1 MDAKTWACALAL
13 TAGCLLG
20 PLPDANLRA
29 EDGAQAPG
37 GNAALMERWG
47 AERRLIRD
55 EVLDLLRRQ
64 GRLPA
69 DGMVSFT
76 AKAAP
81 DPDRHGHLRIS
92 VESLEIVLLP
102 GMPGTGTPGADDP
115 ARDMAR
121 AFSPLDISRYVE
133 LEGLDVPVG
142 GTVQETVTMKEG
154 RPVVA
159 DPPAE
164 QGK

>member
-1 MDAKTWACALAL
+1 MDARTWACALAL
-13 TAGCLLG
+13 AAGCLLG
-20 PLPDANLRA
+20 PLPDATLRA

-55 EVLDLLRRQ
+55 EVLDHLRSQ

-69 DGMVSFT
+69 DGTVTFT

-81 DPDRHGHLRIS
+81 DPDRHDHLRIS
-92 VESLEIVLLP
+92 VESLEIFP
-102 GMPGTGTPGADDP
+102 SSGTPDAGTPDADDP

-121 AFSPLDISRYVE
+121 AFAPLDISRHVA

-142 GTVQETVTMKEG
+142 GTVRETVTMKEG
-154 RPVVA
+154 RPVFA